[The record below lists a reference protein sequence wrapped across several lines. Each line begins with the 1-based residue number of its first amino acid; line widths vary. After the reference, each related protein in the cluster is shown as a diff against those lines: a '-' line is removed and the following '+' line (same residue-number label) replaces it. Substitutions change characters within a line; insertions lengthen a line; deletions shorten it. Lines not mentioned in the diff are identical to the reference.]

1 MTDRNII
8 ELLPWYI
15 NNSLDEE
22 ENRIVA
28 EALEKDNELKK
39 EYELLKS
46 LSTAIKSEEI
56 QTPGEMGFA
65 RLKRSIKATDKSKAL
80 TPQTGSNVSRWK
92 FAAIAASL
100 LLVAQASF
108 MLNQTDEQQY
118 YRPLGSD
125 TKVQDTILITFSPGV
140 TEQQVRDTLL
150 ESQAVI
156 IDGPS
161 AAGIY
166 RVRSS
171 AQNRNITIQKLKSYK
186 AIISHVQAD

>member
-1 MTDRNII
+1 MTDKNII

-15 NNSLDEE
+15 NDSLDKE
-22 ENRIVA
+22 ENRMVA
-28 EALEKDNELKK
+28 EALEKDNDLKQ

-46 LSTAIKSEEI
+46 ISAAMRAEEI

-65 RLKRSIKATDKSKAL
+65 RLKRSMKETDQSKDI
-80 TPQTGSNVSRWK
+80 PQQTGSNVTRWK

-100 LLVAQASF
+100 LLVVQVSF

-118 YRPLGSD
+118 YQPLGSED
-125 TKVQDTILITFSPGV
+125 KLQDSIMITFVPNA
-140 TEQQVRDTLL
+140 T
-150 ESQAVI
+150 ESQIREVLIESQTVI

-171 AQNRNITIQKLKSYK
+171 AQDKNTTIEKLKSYK
-186 AIISHVQAD
+186 NIISHVQD

>member
-1 MTDRNII
+1 MTDKYII

-15 NNSLDEE
+15 NDTLDEE
-22 ENRIVA
+22 ENRMVA
-28 EALEKDNELKK
+28 EALERDDEIKK
-39 EYELLKS
+39 EFELLKS
-46 LSTAIKSEEI
+46 ISTALKDEEI

-65 RLKRSIKATDKSKAL
+65 RLKRSMKTTDQSEAT
-80 TPQTGSNVSRWK
+80 PEQTGSNVTRWK

-118 YRPLGSD
+118 YRPLGSENIL
-125 TKVQDTILITFSPGV
+125 QDSMLITFSPDA
-140 TEQQVRDTLL
+140 TESQIRNVLL
-150 ESQAVI
+150 KSQAVI

-161 AAGIY
+161 AAGTY

-171 AQNRNITIQKLKSYK
+171 AQDKSTTIEKLESYK
-186 AIISHVQAD
+186 DVISHVQEQ

>member
-1 MTDRNII
+1 MTDKYII
-8 ELLPWYI
+8 ELLPWYV

-22 ENRIVA
+22 ENRLVA
-28 EALEKDNELKK
+28 EALEKDDELKK

-46 LSTAIKSEEI
+46 ISAAMRAEEM

-65 RLKRSIKATDKSKAL
+65 RLKRSMKETDQSKD
-80 TPQTGSNVSRWK
+80 TPQQAGSNITRWK

-100 LLVAQASF
+100 LLIVQVSF
-108 MLNQTDEQQY
+108 MLNQTNEQQY
-118 YRPLGSD
+118 YKPLGGENEL
-125 TKVQDTILITFSPGV
+125 QGTILITFSPGV
-140 TEQQVRDTLL
+140 TEQQVRETLL

-166 RVRSS
+166 RVRSN
-171 AQNRNITIQKLKSYK
+171 APDKNTTIKKLESYK
-186 AIISHVQAD
+186 DVISHVQGE

>member
-1 MTDRNII
+1 MTDKNII

-28 EALEKDNELKK
+28 EALEKDDELKK
-39 EYELLKS
+39 EYEILKS

-56 QTPGEMGFA
+56 QIPGEMGFA
-65 RLKRSIKATDKSKAL
+65 RLKRDMKTTSQLKDKPGL
-80 TPQTGSNVSRWK
+80 LSNSTARWK

-100 LLVAQASF
+100 LLVVQVSF
-108 MLNQTDEQQY
+108 MLNQTSEQQY
-118 YRPLGSD
+118 YRPLGSED
-125 TKVQDTILITFSPGV
+125 QLQGSIMITFVPNA
-140 TEQQVRDTLL
+140 TESQIREVLI

-161 AAGIY
+161 SAGIY
-166 RVRSS
+166 HVRSS
-171 AQNRNITIQKLKSYK
+171 AQDKNTTIQKLKSYNK
-186 AIISHVQAD
+186 VISHVQAD